1 MRDQNLQAMLTKA
14 KTAHQAG
21 DLARAAEICDAIL
34 AILPDQLDA
43 LRRASAVATQAGRLD
58 AAAVLCR
65 RALVLAPA
73 SIGVILR
80 LGLLLNHGNHVTAAA
95 HAFERVMTIK
105 PDHYAASHNAQIARL
120 RASHA
125 AAAAGDWKAAIAHA
139 TRAIRTAP
147 ARHIPWRELGLI
159 AQQAEHLDLA
169 RRALTRAA
177 ILELSDPESLNRLG
191 YVAFGGHNIDRAE
204 RYFRFGA
211 IIAPS
216 HANAHLG
223 QAECLAWRGDVAAAV
238 AAAERAHAMA
248 PDSAQIES
256 RLALFLF
263 MAGELARGRRHY
275 EARLRKSGNVT
286 RHGVPARWQG
296 EALDRHH
303 LLICSEQGIGD
314 EIMYA
319 VDIPATL
326 ARVRR
331 LTIECDPRL
340 VPIYRRSFPRADVGP
355 HHRRD
360 GGEGKVG
367 HYHWLDP
374 ADPPDLH
381 CEVGSLDLMLGG
393 RGGDEPR
400 KAPYLRANPART
412 AAWRRQFQATA
423 PRLTVAIAWR
433 SRVVTQHRA
442 AAYPPLAAWAPLWR
456 VPGVRFVAVQYG
468 HDWIAE
474 AQAIERDFGAD
485 LTVLDDVDTTD
496 DMEEVFAIAAAAD
509 LVICPSSTVGWIG
522 GALGQ
527 DTWLLLNRPSYILR
541 GGDDI
546 PGFPTVKVWAKDNAA
561 PWEPLMVEVAAAL
574 ATRRDRA

>member
-1 MRDQNLQAMLTKA
+1 
-14 KTAHQAG
+14 
-21 DLARAAEICDAIL
+21 
-34 AILPDQLDA
+34 
-43 LRRASAVATQAGRLD
+43 
-58 AAAVLCR
+58 
-65 RALVLAPA
+65 
-73 SIGVILR
+73 
-80 LGLLLNHGNHVTAAA
+80 
-95 HAFERVMTIK
+95 
-105 PDHYAASHNAQIARL
+105 
-120 RASHA
+120 
-125 AAAAGDWKAAIAHA
+125 
-139 TRAIRTAP
+139 
-147 ARHIPWRELGLI
+147 
-159 AQQAEHLDLA
+159 
-169 RRALTRAA
+169 
-177 ILELSDPESLNRLG
+177 
-191 YVAFGGHNIDRAE
+191 
-204 RYFRFGA
+204 
-211 IIAPS
+211 
-216 HANAHLG
+216 
-223 QAECLAWRGDVAAAV
+223 
-238 AAAERAHAMA
+238 MA

-286 RHGVPARWQG
+286 RLGVPARWQG

-360 GGEGKVG
+360 GGAGKVG
-367 HYHWLDP
+367 HYHWLDS

-485 LTVLDDVDTTD
+485 LTVLDDVDTTN

-527 DTWLLLNRPSYILR
+527 DTWLLLNQPSYILR